1 MNWWDVF
8 ASSGELF
15 WTALR
20 LRRENTPVVLLH
32 HFPTELVFELHVWPD
47 AEAITA
53 GVRAVERSTEDHV
66 RVTLWADCFVGSY
79 DVDEGC
85 YIPVSCNLMNVV
97 QVILAWSYLDYCAFS
112 PFDDFKEANV
122 D

>member
-1 MNWWDVF
+1 MNRWDVF
-8 ASSGELF
+8 ASSRQLF
-15 WTALR
+15 WSALH
-20 LRRENTPVVLLH
+20 LRRQNAPVVLLH

-47 AEAITA
+47 SEAITA

-66 RVTLWADCFVGSY
+66 RVTLWADCFAGSY
-79 DVDEGC
+79 YVNEWC
-85 YIPVSCNLMNVV
+85 YIPVSCNLMDVIQVV
-97 QVILAWSYLDYCAFS
+97 LAWSHLDYCAFS